1 MAEGHSQAAGSDPV
15 IVIGRVGRV
24 HGVQGWVS
32 LHSWTSP
39 REALLGYKDCYLRR
53 GDEWQAARLAEGR
66 EHGKALIGRFDTID
80 DRDVA
85 AGLTGADIGIRRS
98 SLPDPGEGHYYWA
111 DLEGLAVMQRDGTA
125 LGKVAYLIATGT
137 HDVLVVQGE
146 REVLIPFVMDTVVLD
161 VDLAA
166 GRISVDWEWD

>member
-1 MAEGHSQAAGSDPV
+1 MAEGHSLAAGSDPV

-24 HGVQGWVS
+24 HGVQGWVT
-32 LHSWTSP
+32 LHSWTEP
-39 REALLGYKDCYLRR
+39 REALLGYRDCYLRR

-85 AGLTGADIGIRRS
+85 AGLAGADIGIPRS

-111 DLEGLAVMQRDGTA
+111 DLEGLAVTHRDGTV
-125 LGKVAYLIATGT
+125 LGTVTCLIATGA
-137 HDVLVVQGE
+137 HDVLVVHGE
-146 REVLIPFVMDTVVLD
+146 REVLIPFVMDKVILD
-161 VDLAA
+161 VDLAKR
-166 GRISVDWEWD
+166 RISVDWEWD